1 MKSNDLLQ
9 SSNCSRARFKGSL
22 SPASPISMTC
32 QPVAGYGQHVPA
44 VGRTLITSSGTTT
57 NGWLRVPTVPTFD
70 KSDLPTLPVG
80 DLPRILVL
88 YICIPAYNEAQTVG
102 VLLWRIRKV
111 FQEYSREYE
120 ILVYNDGSTDSTD
133 EALRPYGEVLPLTVL
148 GGSEHLGYARAL
160 DALCRAVSARTR
172 YPRRDALIT
181 LQADFTDQPE
191 HLPELIKR
199 FEGGADLVVAE
210 RTVSPTTPAPVRRLR
225 WIGSWLMR
233 AGAPVPG
240 VADPFGSLR
249 LYRISLI
256 RDALK
261 ASGDAPLARGDGWA
275 ANLDLLRRTAPL
287 ARRLETVT
295 LDPRYD
301 VRARESRVRPWSDG
315 LALFR
320 SGRSPRDRRPTA

>member
-1 MKSNDLLQ
+1 L
-9 SSNCSRARFKGSL
+9 
-22 SPASPISMTC
+22 
-32 QPVAGYGQHVPA
+32 
-44 VGRTLITSSGTTT
+44 
-57 NGWLRVPTVPTFD
+57 
-70 KSDLPTLPVG
+70 
-80 DLPRILVL
+80 L

-120 ILVYNDGSTDSTD
+120 ILVYNDGSTDATD
-133 EALRPYGEVLPLTVL
+133 EAVRPYADVLPLTVL
-148 GGSEHLGYARAL
+148 GGSKHLGYGAAL

-210 RTVSPTTPAPVRRLR
+210 RTVSAATPTPVRRLR
-225 WIGSWLMR
+225 WIGSWAMR
-233 AGAPVPG
+233 AGASVPG
-240 VADPFGSLR
+240 VADPFGSMR

-256 RDALK
+256 RDVIK
-261 ASGDAPLARGDGWA
+261 ASGDAPVVQGDGWA

-287 ARRLETVT
+287 ARRLETVA

-301 VRARESRVRPWSDG
+301 VRERDTRVRPWSDG
-315 LALFR
+315 IALFR
-320 SGRSPRDRRPTA
+320 SGRTPRSRKPTA

>member
-1 MKSNDLLQ
+1 
-9 SSNCSRARFKGSL
+9 
-22 SPASPISMTC
+22 
-32 QPVAGYGQHVPA
+32 
-44 VGRTLITSSGTTT
+44 
-57 NGWLRVPTVPTFD
+57 
-70 KSDLPTLPVG
+70 
-80 DLPRILVL
+80 LVL

-111 FQEYSREYE
+111 FQEYSRDYE
-120 ILVYNDGSTDSTD
+120 ILVYNDGSTDATD

-148 GGSEHLGYARAL
+148 GGPAHLGYAPAL
-160 DALCRAVSARTR
+160 DAMCRAVSARTR

-199 FEGGADLVVAE
+199 FEGGADLVVGE
-210 RTVSPTTPAPVRRLR
+210 RTLSPTTPAAVRRLR
-225 WIGSWLMR
+225 WIGSWAMR

-240 VADPFGSLR
+240 VADPFGSMR

-261 ASGDAPLARGDGWA
+261 ASGDAPLVRGDGWA

-287 ARRLETVT
+287 ARRLETVA

-301 VRARESRVRPWSDG
+301 VRARDSRVRPWSDG

-320 SGRSPRDRRPTA
+320 SGRSPRDRNPTA